1 MTLAPWNGGGT
12 PQNPQFPHATPTH
25 RWTAADKQN
34 VEPYRGASDIEC
46 SRYFYWWL
54 YAQMPQ
60 YWYEYDGENS
70 QTASAFIE
78 EWNAHTI
85 IDINLFYRHTVIGRM
100 FMYWWERKGL
110 SLFSEPPER
119 SVRMLDPGSLVPEQ
133 INDISVAIPV
143 QMPASSAVPHVK
155 HLIDAKGHLQTQ
167 GVGRIRSAAIQFSQ
181 AQLRFETTMSVS
193 TLYRYAE
200 TFFLVQYLKKLAPK
214 TFRMGHALA
223 LSREKRGS
231 QPLPI
236 TSKYVASLSAS
247 DVSDFTKEASRRYT
261 SALRLID
268 GVRLGRFPYYS
279 NIAKAPPPRGG
290 AFLGYMMP
298 GAERY
303 RPSASVE
310 EFAAQLQRFKPYAGD
325 IPDADLDPE
334 RRPDEE

>member
-1 MTLAPWNGGGT
+1 MTPPPLNGGG
-12 PQNPQFPHATPTH
+12 NPQFLHATPTH

-54 YAQMPQ
+54 YAQMTQ
-60 YWYEYDGENS
+60 YWYEYDGKHS
-70 QTASAFIE
+70 PTASAFIE
-78 EWNAHTI
+78 AWDANNEIDIKRFYGHTI
-85 IDINLFYRHTVIGRM
+85 IGRM
-100 FMYWWERKGL
+100 FMSWWECKGL
-110 SLFSEPPER
+110 SLFSEPPAR
-119 SVRMLDPGSLVPEQ
+119 SVRMLDPGSLVPEHL
-133 INDISVAIPV
+133 NDISVAIPV
-143 QMPASSAVPHVK
+143 QMPASSALPHIK
-155 HLIDAKGHLQTQ
+155 HLIHTKSHLQTQ

-181 AQLRFETTMSVS
+181 AQFRFEKTMSVL

-200 TFFLVQYLKKLAPK
+200 TFFLVQYLKTLAPK
-214 TFRMGHALA
+214 SFRMGHALA
-223 LSREKRGS
+223 FSREKRGS

-236 TSKYVASLSAS
+236 IPEDVAHLSAS
-247 DVSDFTKEASRRYT
+247 DVGQFTKEASRRYT

-279 NIAKAPPPRGG
+279 NIAKAPPESDGE
-290 AFLGYMMP
+290 FLGYMMP

-310 EFAAQLQRFKPYAGD
+310 KFAAQLQRFKPYAGD